1 MSKQGEKIAA
11 SLAARISEIAEQDIE
26 ILIDAHGRFN
36 VPKRRSVFAAFSR
49 TLVGSTGSR
58 SRCRS
63 RAITRWEIIPI
74 LENHLTDYL
83 MPDVTWTGGITE
95 LKKIATLAEAFYI
108 PVSPHDASGPIN
120 VVAGA
125 HVMMSTPNF
134 YRLETSRWD
143 LSNYNDFITVPLDN
157 SDGRLKVPPKPGLG
171 IEMNMDFLRGNVMDG
186 FGGT

>member
-1 MSKQGEKIAA
+1 MDG
-11 SLAARISEIAEQDIE
+11 L
-26 ILIDAHGRFN
+26 
-36 VPKRRSVFAAFSR
+36 
-49 TLVGSTGSR
+49 
-58 SRCRS
+58 
-63 RAITRWEIIPI
+63 
-74 LENHLTDYL
+74 
-83 MPDVTWTGGITE
+83 TE

-143 LSNYNDFITVPLDN
+143 LSNYNDFIAAPLDN

-171 IEMNMDFLRGNVMDG
+171 IEMNMDFLHRNIVDG

>member
-1 MSKQGEKIAA
+1 M
-11 SLAARISEIAEQDIE
+11 
-26 ILIDAHGRFN
+26 
-36 VPKRRSVFAAFSR
+36 
-49 TLVGSTGSR
+49 
-58 SRCRS
+58 
-63 RAITRWEIIPI
+63 
-74 LENHLTDYL
+74 LENHLTYYL

-120 VVAGA
+120 VIAGT

-143 LSNYNDFITVPLDN
+143 LSNYNDFITAPIDN
-157 SDGRLKVPPKPGLG
+157 SDGRLKVPTKPGLG
-171 IEMNMDFLRGNVMDG
+171 IEMNMDFLRGNVADG